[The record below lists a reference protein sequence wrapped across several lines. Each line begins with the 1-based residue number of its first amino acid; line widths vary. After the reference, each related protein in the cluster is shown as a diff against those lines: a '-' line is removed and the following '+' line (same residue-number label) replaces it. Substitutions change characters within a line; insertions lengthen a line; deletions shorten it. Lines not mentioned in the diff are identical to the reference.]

1 MVELPLTASASAT
14 TEEKRKEAARKAYDK
29 RNARRGAPPGVERAK
44 PMLRSES
51 YGGLPRASAA
61 PRPQQSSRG
70 LASALAETQGALQA
84 TIACLSKLGK
94 ELKLPAHCAR
104 CSSQTAPASAE
115 PWAELLECMESCDR
129 RHFPDATA
137 AAALACWTA
146 EEALRATTSTAD
158 EALRDPT
165 RAPQVDAWSWTYT
178 EAREGTGKQLQA
190 GEIIKPT
197 ADAL

>member
-1 MVELPLTASASAT
+1 MLILYTIFFCGFGIEMVELPLTASASARI
-14 TEEKRKEAARKAYDK
+14 EEARKEEARKAYDK

-70 LASALAETQGALQA
+70 FASAIAETQGALQA
-84 TIACLSKLGK
+84 TIACLSVLGK

-115 PWAELLECMESCDR
+115 PWAELLERMESCDR
-129 RHFPDATA
+129 RYLPDDAA

-158 EALRDPT
+158 EALRAPT
-165 RAPQVDAWSWTYT
+165 RAPQVDVPRRPGRTT
-178 EAREGTGKQLQA
+178 RT
-190 GEIIKPT
+190 
-197 ADAL
+197 